1 MNPMDWLIS
10 LLPHPK
16 RRSRTQRSVK
26 PADAP
31 PAPLPEQ
38 KPLKVQPPAPKP
50 PVVQNPALA
59 RPRQLQLPLVDF
71 TSESDP
77 NSPPAPRIIHLPKIS
92 VLIAA
97 VIGFALIGSVVIAL
111 LNSVPDTN
119 PQPPTQ
125 QPSPTL
131 AALTTSNPENPST
144 PTPFQPATRPPN
156 QVIPTPTADAPKPL
170 PTQRAK
176 EDRYVVQSNDTLNII
191 AKKYNVDV
199 QDLMQANKIANPDRL
214 NVGQTLVI
222 PVVTPRPAG
231 SAYKIIPD
239 SELVRGPY
247 SVGFSV
253 NAVVSKYGGYLSK
266 YEEKVDDIQTSGAGI
281 VERIS
286 RDYSVNPRILLAV
299 LEYQSSWLTNPD
311 PPDYRRDYP
320 MGHVNTARKGL
331 YRQLMWAANILNQG
345 YYLWRAGALGSFKMN
360 DGSLVPANNAL
371 NAGTAG
377 VQNLMSEV
385 YDRAGWDKA
394 VSEKGVA
401 ATYNK
406 LFGYPFD
413 FTFEPLLPAS
423 LKQPDFQLP
432 FEDGTVWSFTGAP
445 HGAWGDGSAW
455 GALDFAP
462 PGDAF
467 GCVVS
472 PAWVTAIA
480 PGKVVRSEGG
490 AVVVDLDFDG
500 YEQTGWTLLYLHISS
515 SGKVKLGTTVKT
527 GDRIGHPSCEGGVS
541 NGTHVHIA
549 RRYNGEWIPA
559 DQDLPF
565 DLDGWK
571 SEGTGVEY
579 YGYLRKGENV
589 VEAWDRRVPA
599 NQISR

>member
-1 MNPMDWLIS
+1 MNPIAWLIS

-16 RRSRTQRSVK
+16 RRVRLERAEK
-26 PADAP
+26 PAEVP
-31 PAPLPEQ
+31 PPPPPEK

-50 PVVQNPALA
+50 PIVQAPALV
-59 RPRQLQLPLVDF
+59 RPRQLPLPAMDF
-71 TSESDP
+71 TAEP
-77 NSPPAPRIIHLPKIS
+77 EPAPAQPAPRVIHLPKIS
-92 VLIAA
+92 VLVAA
-97 VIGFALIGSVVIAL
+97 VIGFALMGSVLFAL
-111 LNSVPDTN
+111 LGAAPAATL
-119 PQPPTQ
+119 PEPTLVA
-125 QPSPTL
+125 PTL
-131 AALTTSNPENPST
+131 APISTANPENPNT
-144 PTPFQPATRPPN
+144 PTPFQPATRPPEV
-156 QVIPTPTADAPKPL
+156 VIPTPTPDAPKPI
-170 PTQRAK
+170 PTQRAN
-176 EDRYVVQSNDTLNII
+176 EERYVVKSNDTLNII

-199 QDLMQANKIANPDRL
+199 QDLMQANKIIDPNRL

-231 SAYKIIPD
+231 SGFKIIPD
-239 SELVRGPY
+239 SELVRSPY

-266 YEEKVDDIQTSGAGI
+266 YEEKVDDIQTTGAQI

-299 LEYQSSWLTNPD
+299 LEYQSGWLTNPD

-320 MGHVNTARKGL
+320 MGHNNAARKGL
-331 YRQLMWAANILNQG
+331 YRQLMWAANLLNQG
-345 YYLWRAGALGSFKMN
+345 YYLWRAGALGFYKVS
-360 DGSLVPANNAL
+360 DGSLVPAPNSL

-377 VQNLMSEV
+377 VQNLMSEL

-394 VSEKGVA
+394 ISEKGVF
-401 ATYNK
+401 ATYQK

-413 FTFEPLLPAS
+413 FTFEPLLPAN
-423 LKQPDFQLP
+423 LKQPEFQLP
-432 FEDGTVWSFTGAP
+432 FEDNAVWSFTGAP
-445 HGAWGDGSAW
+445 HGGWGDGSAW
-455 GALDFAP
+455 AAIDFAP

-490 AVVVDLDFDG
+490 AVVVDLDYDG
-500 YEQTGWTLLYLHISS
+500 YEQTGWTVLYLHISS
-515 SGKVKLGTTVKT
+515 SGKVKLGATVKA

-549 RRYNGEWIPA
+549 RRYNGEWISA

-565 DLDGWK
+565 NLDGWI

-579 YGYLRKGENV
+579 YGYLRKGNDV